1 MRDALLKLASGVA
14 GGVALGLFL
23 SLPLVVLIAWV
34 HRRKKRYKAEREDP
48 FTDLPLRPPGE
59 SLRLR
64 IDELADEQMST
75 FLIALLA
82 PVLSLV
88 LITGLPAQY
97 RLHGLGAAFI
107 VISVISYKVGQDV
120 IEGLRNLWNHKLAFT
135 GERVVGEEL
144 NQLLADGCHV
154 FHDLPFESFN
164 IDHVIVGPS
173 GVYAVETKTRRK
185 PKENGKKAGHK
196 VEFDGASLTFEKI
209 GRDVKAAA
217 QAKANAQSL
226 SKWLSGETGEKVF
239 ARGIVTI
246 PGWWVDDSTEHPVWV
261 LNPKRIQVFVSR
273 PTESPLPS
281 KLVNQIV
288 YKLTERCRLK
298 KE

>member
-1 MRDALLKLASGVA
+1 MREALLNLAGSVI
-14 GGVALGLFL
+14 GGVATGIFL
-23 SLPLVVLIAWV
+23 CTPMLALMWWV
-34 HRRKKRYKAEREDP
+34 FHRKKRYKAEREDP
-48 FTDLPLRPPGE
+48 FTDLPLRPAGE

-64 IDELADEQMST
+64 IDDLADEQMST
-75 FLIALLA
+75 VLIALIA
-82 PVLSLV
+82 PVFALLF
-88 LITGLPAQY
+88 ITILPPQY
-97 RLHGLGAAFI
+97 RLYGVGAAFI
-107 VISVISYKVGQDV
+107 VLSAVSFLVGRDV
-120 IEGLRNLWNHKLAFT
+120 TKGFRNLWNHKLAFT

-154 FHDLPFESFN
+154 FHDLPFDGFN

-226 SKWLSGETGEKVF
+226 SKWLSGETGDKIFV
-239 ARGIVTI
+239 RGIVTI
-246 PGWWVDDSTEHPVWV
+246 PGWWVDDSTQYPVWV
-261 LNPKRIQVFVSR
+261 LNPKRIQVFVTRSA
-273 PTESPLPS
+273 ESPLPLR
-281 KLVNQIV
+281 LVNQIV
-288 YKLTERCRLK
+288 YKLTERCRLRG
-298 KE
+298 